1 MIGVDRPESR
11 DRAIVR
17 GWVLGKV
24 PEADLEVFYKEGD
37 GVFERCCDTL
47 DEYIGVQRESEIEKK
62 NR

>member
-1 MIGVDRPESR
+1 
-11 DRAIVR
+11 
-17 GWVLGKV
+17 VLGKV